1 MDDTT
6 GLREEVRVRYAAS
19 AQSVAERSERACDC
33 GSTGCCDPAHNFGGA
48 LYEAV
53 QRGELPEAAILAS
66 LGCGNPIA
74 VAELREGERVL
85 DLGSGGGI
93 DVLLSARRV
102 GPTGKVY
109 GLDMTE
115 EMLALAMRNARQA
128 GATNVEFLK
137 GYIEDVPLPAATI
150 DVIISNCVINLSTDK
165 PRVFAEM
172 ARVLRPGGRLGISDV
187 VADDDLT
194 PAQRAE
200 RGSYV
205 GCIAGALSFSEYE
218 QGLAEAGFGNVTVTT
233 TNDIADG
240 MHSAI
245 IQAVKLSR
253 PDGVTPAHTSEL
265 PLRSTQSCC

>member
-1 MDDTT
+1 MNHQTA
-6 GLREEVRVRYAAS
+6 LREEVRARYAAS
-19 AQSVAERSERACDC
+19 ATSVTERSERSCDC
-33 GSTGCCDPAHNFGGA
+33 GNTGCCDPAHNFGGA
-48 LYEAV
+48 LYEASE
-53 QRGELPEAAILAS
+53 REGLPEAALLAS

-74 VAELREGERVL
+74 VAELGEGERVL

-115 EMLALAMRNARQA
+115 EMLALAIGNARQA
-128 GATNVEFLK
+128 GMANVEFLR
-137 GYIEDVPLPAATI
+137 GYIEDVPLPAGTI

-172 ARVLRPGGRLGISDV
+172 ARVLRPGGRIGISDV
-187 VADDDLT
+187 VAEDDVT
-194 PAQRAE
+194 PEQRAE

-205 GCIAGALSFSEYE
+205 GCIAGALSFTEYT
-218 QGLAEAGFGNVTVTT
+218 QGLVGAGFSDVSITPTH
-233 TNDIADG
+233 DAADG

-245 IQAVKLSR
+245 IRGIKRTEVQAAARRSLPFESR
-253 PDGVTPAHTSEL
+253 G
-265 PLRSTQSCC
+265 CC